1 MKQIKHYLIAL
12 LLTIMPVIGV
22 HAQNMVVNFQA
33 GPMTVRQRLKLLS
46 ISWV

>member
-12 LLTIMPVIGV
+12 LLTIMPVIGI

-33 GPMTVRQRLKLLS
+33 GPMTVRQAFEA
-46 ISWV
+46 IEH